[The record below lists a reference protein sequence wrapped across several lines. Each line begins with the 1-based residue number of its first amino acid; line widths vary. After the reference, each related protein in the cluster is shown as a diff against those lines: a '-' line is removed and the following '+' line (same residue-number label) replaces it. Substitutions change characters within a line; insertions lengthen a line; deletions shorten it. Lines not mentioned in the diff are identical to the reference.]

1 MKGSRIALVGAGTMG
16 TNHARV
22 VSESPRATLGVVIDQ
37 DADRAKQLAE
47 RYGFASST
55 DVSDAARC
63 DAAILAT
70 STAAH
75 AEIALYLLEHGIPLL
90 IEKPIASN
98 LEDVERVC
106 ATAKRL
112 GVPLSCGF
120 VERFNAVLDTTRQLL
135 TEDPIH
141 IVTMRHSP
149 HTPRVA
155 NSVVYDLLIHD
166 IDLVLRF
173 MRNRKVSKVAGAS
186 WSPAAGV
193 PAEVADCTLQFEDG
207 GVATLSASRA
217 GQRKLRSVQ
226 IFTPSIL
233 ADIDLLRADLT
244 IYRNVRHEQPDDP
257 RALTFRAETI
267 VDIPFVR
274 HTSEPLAR
282 QFDHFLD
289 LVSGDADRHEEMDG
303 IIPPHEIA
311 HQVEMDCDMVIGR
324 GAQAEVEMA

>member
-1 MKGSRIALVGAGTMG
+1 MKGLRVALVGAGTMG
-16 TNHARV
+16 ANHARV
-22 VSESPRATLGVVIDQ
+22 VAEAPRATLGVVIDL
-37 DADRAKQLAE
+37 DPERAGQLAD

-55 DVSDAARC
+55 DVTDAGRC

-75 AEIALYLLEHGIPLL
+75 TEIALYLLDKGIPLL

-98 LEDVERVC
+98 LEGVEQIC
-106 ATAKRL
+106 ATATRL
-112 GVPLSCGF
+112 GVPIVCGF
-120 VERFNAVLDTTRQLL
+120 VERFNPVLDTTMELL

-149 HTPRVA
+149 RTPRA
-155 NSVVYDLLIHD
+155 PNSVVYDLLIHD

-173 MRNRKVSKVAGAS
+173 MRNTKVTKVTGVS
-186 WSPAAGV
+186 WTPGV
-193 PAEVADCTLQFEDG
+193 GDSAEIADCTLQFEDG
-207 GVATLSASRA
+207 GIATLSASRA

-226 IFTPSIL
+226 IFTPSML

-244 IYRNVRHEQPDDP
+244 IYRNVRQEQPED
-257 RALTFRAETI
+257 RALTYRAETI

-289 LVSGDADRHEEMDG
+289 LVAGQVNPHEEIEG
-303 IIPPHEIA
+303 IIPPHRIA
-311 HQVEMDCDMVIGR
+311 HLVESDCLGGTGQNAVALFGTS
-324 GAQAEVEMA
+324 